1 MKKVITDERPERWG
15 TNFSVLR
22 YTVAL
27 ALSICIISAAVPSV
41 NAHTIDVV
49 KAREKAREYARTKR
63 SDPNR
68 NYAHYQTDCVAGFP
82 GHNHVVVCAVSFDT
96 AANRAAGSKEWSCSE
111 TIEVYFKPHH
121 KTVTINAGS
130 SEMFIRHTSAKEC

>member
-1 MKKVITDERPERWG
+1 MTYEHPQTWR
-15 TNFSVLR
+15 TTFSVVRTTL
-22 YTVAL
+22 TL
-27 ALSICIISAAVPSV
+27 ALSLCIIAGGVPTV

-49 KAREKAREYARTKR
+49 KAREKAREYARAKR
-63 SDPNR
+63 NDPNR

-96 AANRAAGSKEWSCSE
+96 AAHRASGSKEWSCSE

-130 SEMFIRHTSAKEC
+130 FEMFIRHTSAKEC